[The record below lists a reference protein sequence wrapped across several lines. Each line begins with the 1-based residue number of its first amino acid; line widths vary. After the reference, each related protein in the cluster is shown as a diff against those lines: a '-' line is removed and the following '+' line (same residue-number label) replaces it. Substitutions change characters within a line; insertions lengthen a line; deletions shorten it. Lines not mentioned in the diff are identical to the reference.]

1 MNATDSLDELVID
14 AASGNEAAW
23 WLLWEQVEPKLERIL
38 QNPRVTGRLSGNV
51 DDVRNILVAVMEK
64 LLDQD
69 RRRLKSYL
77 EKKSNKKGGFPAWL
91 AVVTKRVAI
100 DYMRAHDDYVDKRR
114 TRGEESAAGMWV
126 IPGELPND
134 SQLFG
139 HRPPVTD
146 RGSALALLRY
156 AYSSLPKDQMAAL
169 EMWILNKSYGEIA
182 ESLQMESPEAANKMV
197 RAALERLRRRFR
209 ESARAPGA

>member
-1 MNATDSLDELVID
+1 LVED

-23 WLLWEQVEPKLERIL
+23 WLLWEQVEPKLERML
-38 QNPRVTGRLSGNV
+38 SNPRVTGRLSGNV
-51 DDVRNILVAVMEK
+51 DDVRNILVSVMEK

-77 EKKSNKKGGFPAWL
+77 EKKSNKSGGFPAWL

-100 DYMRAHDDYVDKRR
+100 DYMRGHDDYVDKRR
-114 TRGEESAAGMWV
+114 TRGEESAAGAWV
-126 IPGELPND
+126 IPKELPND

-139 HRPPVTD
+139 NRPPVTD

-156 AYSSLPKDQMAAL
+156 AYSTLPEDQMSAL
-169 EMWILNKSYGEIA
+169 EMWILNKPYSDIA
-182 ESLQMESPEAANKMV
+182 EELGIASPEAANKMV

-209 ESARAPGA
+209 ESASS

>member
-1 MNATDSLDELVID
+1 MDELVAD
-14 AASGNEAAW
+14 AASGNDAAW

-38 QNPRVTGRLSGNV
+38 SNPRVTGRLSGNI
-51 DDVRNILVAVMEK
+51 DDVRNILVSVMEK

-77 EKKSNKKGGFPAWL
+77 EKKSNKSGGFPAWL

-100 DYMRAHDDYVDKRR
+100 DYMRSHDDYVDRR
-114 TRGEESAAGMWV
+114 RSRGEESAAGMWV

-134 SQLFG
+134 SQLYG
-139 HRPPVTD
+139 NRPPVTD

-156 AYSSLPKDQMAAL
+156 AYSTLPEDQMAAL
-169 EMWILNKSYGEIA
+169 EMWILNKPYSEIA
-182 ESLQMESPEAANKMV
+182 AELKIDSAESANKMV

-209 ESARAPGA
+209 ESASS

>member
-1 MNATDSLDELVID
+1 LNATDSLDDLVAD

-23 WLLWEQVEPKLERIL
+23 WLLWEQVEPRLERIL

-64 LLDQD
+64 LLDKD

-77 EKKSNKKGGFPAWL
+77 EKKSEKSDKKGGFPAWL
-91 AVVTKRVAI
+91 AVVAKRVAI
-100 DYMRAHDDYVDKRR
+100 DYMRAHEDYVDKRR
-114 TRGEESAAGMWV
+114 TRGEDSAAGMWV
-126 IPGELPND
+126 IPSELPND

-156 AYSSLPKDQMAAL
+156 AYSSLPPEQMAAL
-169 EMWILNKSYGEIA
+169 ELWILNKSYGEIA
-182 ESLQMESPEAANKMV
+182 TDLELESAEAANRMV

-209 ESARAPGA
+209 ESSSA

>member
-1 MNATDSLDELVID
+1 MAD

-38 QNPRVTGRLSGNV
+38 SNPRVTGRISGNV
-51 DDVRNILVAVMEK
+51 DDVRNILVSVMEK

-100 DYMRAHDDYVDKRR
+100 DYMRSHEDYVDRR
-114 TRGEESAAGMWV
+114 RSRGEESAAGMWV
-126 IPGELPND
+126 IPNELPSD

-156 AYSSLPKDQMAAL
+156 AYATLPENQMAAL
-169 EMWILNKSYGEIA
+169 EMWILNKPYCDIA
-182 ESLQMESPEAANKMV
+182 TDLQMESAEVANKMV

-209 ESARAPGA
+209 ESSSS

>member
-1 MNATDSLDELVID
+1 MKSTDSLDELVED

-23 WLLWEQVEPKLERIL
+23 WILWEQVEPKLERML
-38 QNPRVTGRLSGNV
+38 SNPRVTGRLAGNV
-51 DDVRNILVAVMEK
+51 DDVRNILVSVMEK

-77 EKKSNKKGGFPAWL
+77 EKKANKSGGFPAWL

-100 DYMRAHDDYVDKRR
+100 DYMRGHDDYVDKRR
-114 TRGEESAAGMWV
+114 TRGEESAAGAWV
-126 IPGELPND
+126 IPKELPND

-139 HRPPVTD
+139 NRPPVTD

-156 AYSSLPKDQMAAL
+156 AYSTLPEDQMAAL
-169 EMWILNKSYGEIA
+169 EMWILNKPYSDIA
-182 ESLQMESPEAANKMV
+182 EELGIESAEAANKMV

-209 ESARAPGA
+209 ESASA